1 MSWSIGEGVFF
12 SSELQMLGVPTW
24 LFVAGSQKSRVSTAA
39 RNVIHHG
46 HERLWRLYLFWT
58 ARLLY
63 PLNGVRIWSLMLL
76 VSRSCRQKSC
86 VCVCV
91 LLCKTMENA
100 TGLAHS
106 DARNVL
112 KEAFKGPAAKP
123 LGVALVLFARL
134 LNYNMSFA
142 ACCHSPHRL
151 LILTHSPHVPC
162 RVYVGVSAFPGA

>member
-1 MSWSIGEGVFF
+1 MEIV
-12 SSELQMLGVPTW
+12 LLDC
-24 LFVAGSQKSRVSTAA
+24 STAMPTQRGSDMDPDA
-39 RNVIHHG
+39 FGLQVLQAEI
-46 HERLWRLYLFWT
+46 
-58 ARLLY
+58 
-63 PLNGVRIWSLMLL
+63 
-76 VSRSCRQKSC
+76 